1 MKTKTKFI
9 ALIIMLFMALSFG
22 VYQTI
27 AFLTDSHTITN
38 NYTID
43 TVSATLSVTGA
54 KEVSSEVVNDDLA
67 YIHYVDDFIL
77 NKYELLDTMA
87 SELKISIEMD
97 NNFDSRVKIKLPS
110 LDELNGLVYIIID
123 DSVDTIG
130 ESISLII
137 EDNYI
142 KYTYGENTTYNNL
155 IDISTLSQTS
165 SNSDFRTLVD
175 NYNQQKLIDLY
186 TNENNVYQTGTM
198 NFRIL
203 IWGDYYS
210 LSDADKPSYL
220 EKTYNFEVEVKVI
233 QAIDKYGGTLD
244 YEND

>member
-1 MKTKTKFI
+1 MKAKTKII
-9 ALIIMLFMALSFG
+9 ALVIMLFMALSFG

-27 AFLTDSHTITN
+27 AFLTDTYTITN

-54 KEVSSEVVNDDLA
+54 KEVSSEVLNDDLA

-77 NKYELLDTMA
+77 NKYSLLDTMA
-87 SELKISIEMD
+87 SELKISIEID

-123 DSVDTIG
+123 DSLDTID

-186 TNENNVYQTGTM
+186 TNENNVYQSGTM

-220 EKTYNFEVEVKVI
+220 EKTYNFDVEVKVI